1 MPRGR
6 GENRQQQVAVAS
18 GSGQRFSQQR
28 RPLKRCQREI
38 QSLNRSTAFCGGV
51 RFLGPKD
58 SVARHWLTP

>member
-38 QSLNRSTAFCGGV
+38 QSLEQVNRLLRRRKIFGAEG
-51 RFLGPKD
+51 
-58 SVARHWLTP
+58 